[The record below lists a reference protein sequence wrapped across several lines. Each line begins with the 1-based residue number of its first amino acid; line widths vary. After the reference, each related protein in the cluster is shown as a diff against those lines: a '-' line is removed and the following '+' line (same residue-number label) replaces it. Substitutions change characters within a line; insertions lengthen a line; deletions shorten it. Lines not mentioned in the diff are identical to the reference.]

1 MVEDKSTITIN
12 DENPNVEVP
21 TNSSTTEEADVTSN
35 IEGTNASSKTEETP
49 KSEVSTD
56 TSEIKV
62 AETTSDVE
70 EVDTT
75 SKSDDVTKSEGTITS
90 DETGIET
97 ETETEESTVN
107 DVMQGNDTEP
117 KQEPEES
124 TANNAIQ
131 ENNDESTVKSTPTPK
146 LANVPAK
153 APAKEPK
160 KTDDVEPW
168 DDDAPVSEDDLI
180 DELFYHGGIAK
191 DVAKDMIEKLKA
203 AKDAKLK
210 ADMIN
215 HIVWHIATGGPT
227 NKTNGGKGK
236 ALHKK
241 DILDYLKT
249 L

>member
-21 TNSSTTEEADVTSN
+21 TNSSTTEGADVTSN
-35 IEGTNASSKTEETP
+35 VEGMNVTSKIEETP

-56 TSEIKV
+56 TSEIKL

-75 SKSDDVTKSEGTITS
+75 SKLEEAVLEIITS

-124 TANNAIQ
+124 T
-131 ENNDESTVKSTPTPK
+131 
-146 LANVPAK
+146 AK

-210 ADMIN
+210 ANMIN

>member
-21 TNSSTTEEADVTSN
+21 TNSSTAEGADVTSK
-35 IEGTNASSKTEETP
+35 IEETP

-56 TSEIKV
+56 TSEIKL

-75 SKSDDVTKSEGTITS
+75 SKLEEAVPETITS

-107 DVMQGNDTEP
+107 DVMQGNDTES

-160 KTDDVEPW
+160 KTDDVEPR

-180 DELFYHGGIAK
+180 DELFYHSGIAK

>member
-21 TNSSTTEEADVTSN
+21 TNSSTTEGADVTSN
-35 IEGTNASSKTEETP
+35 VEGMNVTSKIEETP

-56 TSEIKV
+56 TSEIKL

-75 SKSDDVTKSEGTITS
+75 SKLEEAVLEIITS
-90 DETGIET
+90 DETET

-124 TANNAIQ
+124 T
-131 ENNDESTVKSTPTPK
+131 
-146 LANVPAK
+146 AK

-210 ADMIN
+210 ANMIN

>member
-21 TNSSTTEEADVTSN
+21 TNSSTTEGADVTSN
-35 IEGTNASSKTEETP
+35 VEGMNVTSKIEETP

-56 TSEIKV
+56 TSEIKL

-75 SKSDDVTKSEGTITS
+75 SKLEEAVPETITS

-124 TANNAIQ
+124 TA
-131 ENNDESTVKSTPTPK
+131 
-146 LANVPAK
+146 K
-153 APAKEPK
+153 APAKDPK

-180 DELFYHGGIAK
+180 DELLYHGGIAK

-210 ADMIN
+210 ANMIN